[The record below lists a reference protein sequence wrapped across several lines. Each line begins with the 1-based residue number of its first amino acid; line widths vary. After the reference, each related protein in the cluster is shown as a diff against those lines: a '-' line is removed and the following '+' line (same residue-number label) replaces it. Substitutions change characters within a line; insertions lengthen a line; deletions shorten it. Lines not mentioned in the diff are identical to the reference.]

1 MHKTQQQQLFHHLSL
16 KRTITDIQYTIM
28 SKCTLWGKEV
38 LVDIPPEVFPSQEE
52 RKARFDLFPNCEHG
66 WFTSPCNGA
75 QLHYLICRPPSN
87 QTPPKGI
94 VVFAHGVQGQSARG
108 FVLQNG
114 RKVAIS
120 YLAEQ
125 LIQAGYALF
134 ALDALGHGFSE
145 GKRFYIERW
154 QDNRKDLDQFA
165 QMVAKQHESVP
176 LFLMGESYGG
186 CLTLHVAALWE
197 DKEKAPKNYEGIV
210 LMAPA
215 VIGDLRK
222 SGHQLLGSF
231 CWDCDLKYCDCIP
244 ADHKLSSSIPS
255 TGPVGLHP
263 ALLLG
268 THVSHL
274 GSFLH
279 AQ

>member
-1 MHKTQQQQLFHHLSL
+1 
-16 KRTITDIQYTIM
+16 M

-38 LVDIPPEVFPSQEE
+38 LLDIPPEVFPSQEE
-52 RKARFDLFPNCEHG
+52 RNARDDMFPNCEHG

-87 QTPPKGI
+87 PKGI
-94 VVFAHGVQGQSARG
+94 VVFAHGLQGQSARG

-114 RKVAIS
+114 RKVAIA

-125 LIQAGYALF
+125 LNQAGYALY

-154 QDNRKDLDQFA
+154 QDNRSDLEQFA

-186 CLTLHVAALWE
+186 CLTLHVASLWE

-215 VIGDLRK
+215 IIGDLREC
-222 SGHQLLGSF
+222 GNQLLDPLLG
-231 CWDCDLKYCDCIP
+231 IRP
-244 ADHKLSSSIPS
+244 EIHLSSNHNFPLPFPS

-263 ALLLG
+263 PLLLG

-279 AQ
+279 AK